1 MPSDRVLNRR
11 CPRDELHFHRPVQD
25 KMPRGLAGRRLLTI
39 FARFGVPTVI
49 NGCGTVTRLGGGTMH
64 ADVLAAMA
72 EAAGASVDML
82 ALQAGASR
90 VIARVTGAAAGIVTC
105 GASAG
110 LLVGAAAC
118 LTGLDPARMNALPE
132 VADGRHEF
140 IVVRSQRNMY
150 DRALRVAGG
159 RIVEVGIADRY
170 SGAGVRDATAWE
182 IEAAIGPHT
191 AAICWLAQPTSLP
204 PLPEVARVAR
214 EHGLPV
220 LVDAAAQLPPR
231 ANLRRFLDEGAD
243 LVAFSG
249 GKAIGG
255 PQASGILC
263 GRADLVSAALVQM
276 LDLDVL
282 PELWSAPVE
291 FAPLAQMRG
300 LPQHGIGRSCKAG
313 KEEIIGLMV
322 ALERF
327 VATDEAARYA
337 EWRSTLEA
345 IVSAAGSPEGMRLRI
360 IDGTVPLLEIATPSP
375 DTLASRLASGMP
387 PILCSLG
394 RRHEGALLI
403 SPMALALELAA
414 VIGARL
420 R

>member
-1 MPSDRVLNRR
+1 MDVYA
-11 CPRDELHFHRPVQD
+11 H
-25 KMPRGLAGRRLLTI
+25 
-39 FARFGVPTVI
+39 FGVPTVI
-49 NGCGTVTRLGGGTMH
+49 NACGTVTRLGGGMMH
-64 ADVLAAMA
+64 SEVLAAMA
-72 EAAGASVDML
+72 KAAESSVDML
-82 ALQAGASR
+82 ELQAGASR
-90 VIARVTGAAAGIVTC
+90 VIARSTGAAAGIVTC
-105 GASAG
+105 GASAA

-118 LTGLDPARMNALPE
+118 LTGLDPARMNALPD
-132 VADGRHEF
+132 VSDGRREF

-150 DRALRVAGG
+150 DRALRVAGA
-159 RIVEVGIADRY
+159 RLVEVGIADRY

-191 AAICWLAQPTSLP
+191 AAICWLAQPMSLP
-204 PLPEVARVAR
+204 PLLEIARVAR

-231 ANLRRFLDEGAD
+231 ANLRRFIDEGAD

-282 PELWSAPVE
+282 PELWRAPSE
-291 FAPLAQMRG
+291 FAPLARMQG

-313 KEEIIGLMV
+313 KEEIIGLLV

-327 VATDEAARYA
+327 VAADEAARYA
-337 EWRSTLEA
+337 EWRGTLEA
-345 IVSAAGSPEGMRLRI
+345 IVAAVDTTDRMRLRI
-360 IDGTVPLLEIATPSP
+360 VDGTVPLLEIVTPSP
-375 DTLASRLASGMP
+375 DALASRLVSGTP
-387 PILCSLG
+387 PILCSLA
-394 RRHEGALLI
+394 RRHEGVLLMSPAALV
-403 SPMALALELAA
+403 PEQAA
-414 VIGARL
+414 TIGARL

>member
-1 MPSDRVLNRR
+1 M
-11 CPRDELHFHRPVQD
+11 
-25 KMPRGLAGRRLLTI
+25 TI
-39 FARFGVPTVI
+39 YARFGVPIVI
-49 NGCGTVTRLGGGTMH
+49 NGCGTVTRLGGGMMDP
-64 ADVLAAMA
+64 DVLAAMT
-72 EAAGASVDML
+72 EAASASVDML

-90 VIARVTGAAAGIVTC
+90 VIARATGAAAGIVTC
-105 GASAG
+105 GASAA

-118 LTGLDPARMNALPE
+118 LSGLDPARMNALPE
-132 VADGRHEF
+132 VADGRCEF

-182 IEAAIGPHT
+182 VEAAIGPHT
-191 AAICWLAQPTSLP
+191 AAICWLAQPSSLP

-282 PELWSAPVE
+282 PELWGAPAE
-291 FAPLAQMRG
+291 FAALAQMRG
-300 LPQHGIGRSCKAG
+300 LPQHGVGRSCKVG

-327 VATDEAARYA
+327 VATDEVARYG
-337 EWRSTLEA
+337 EWRHILEA
-345 IVSAAGSPEGMRLRI
+345 IVAAAGLPEGMRLRI
-360 IDGTVPLLEIATPSP
+360 IDGTVPLLEIATPAP
-375 DTLASRLASGMP
+375 DVLASRLASGTP
-387 PILCSLG
+387 PILCSLA
-394 RRHEGALLI
+394 RRHEGVLIISSAALT
-403 SPMALALELAA
+403 SEQAK
-414 VIGARL
+414 VIGTRL